1 MTIAPPPPLPPQ
13 QADVAS
19 IRQAQEIGIVR
30 YRAYRVHVLGASVL
44 GSEELEPIFADA
56 DTVSNAVRA
65 LGRAYYDAGYPGA
78 QIHYALVG
86 EDLYVAVDLGEL
98 TDVQAPEA
106 LEPYFEDL
114 PRGEPLTDR
123 TFEKRRALA
132 EAYAERAR
140 LYADTRLTADDGGR
154 VLYITSHDS
163 DARTFSAGAAFS
175 NPGNRFVG
183 RHFLDLEAS
192 LVGDSGDELDLLWS
206 TGLTGLNDDARADE
220 YYDET
225 LTWSRVTPRG
235 LFALTAHVVDY
246 KQPTDTLTIDGDL
259 EELQAAWSYPLA
271 ATFAS
276 RWIVDA
282 RVDYTRKRRSAPGL
296 GESAQNERY
305 PSVELG
311 TDFTWTTLWAGLPWD
326 LEVGLTLRK
335 GLRSTTADSGAELD
349 YLVWRPSARADA
361 AIGDR
366 VTASIAAAG
375 QFGSD
380 TTPEQSQWVLGG
392 TNAIYAFLPGVAVG
406 DSGGLALLQIEY
418 RFPRYKGVEV
428 RPRAFAEYGFARY
441 ETSLPGAP
449 AHSVQLADIGVEIGA
464 RLHSWLEASLAGAIP
479 LEDDDLSSAVRD
491 DSDAGLLFRIALS
504 Y

>member
-1 MTIAPPPPLPPQ
+1 MTVALPPPLPPQ

-19 IRQAQEIGIVR
+19 IRQAQEVGVFR
-30 YRAYRVHVLGASVL
+30 YQAYRVHVLGADVL
-44 GSEELEPIFADA
+44 GAGKLDPIFANA
-56 DTVSNAVRA
+56 DTLSNAVRA

-78 QIHYALVG
+78 QLHYALVG
-86 EDLYVAVDLGEL
+86 EDLYVAVDLGAL

-106 LEPYFEDL
+106 LAPYFDDL

-123 TFEKRRALA
+123 AFEKRRALA
-132 EAYAERAR
+132 EAYAERAL

-154 VLYITSHDS
+154 VLDITAHDS
-163 DARTFSAGAAFS
+163 DARAFHAGAAFS

-183 RHFLDLEAS
+183 RHLLDLEAS
-192 LVGDSGDELDLLWS
+192 FVRDSGDELGLLWS
-206 TGLTGLNDDARADE
+206 IGLTGLNDDARADE

-225 LTWSRVTPRG
+225 LTWSRVTPQG

-246 KQPTDTLTIDGDL
+246 KQPTATVTVDGDL

-282 RVDYTRKRRSAPGL
+282 RVDYTSKRRSAPGL

-311 TDFTWTTLWAGLPWD
+311 TDFTYTTLWAGLPWD
-326 LEVGLTLRK
+326 LEAGLTLRR
-335 GLRSTTADSGAELD
+335 GLRGTTADSGAELD

-366 VTASIAAAG
+366 VTAGIAFAA
-375 QFGSD
+375 QFSGD

-392 TNAIYAFLPGVAVG
+392 TNAIYAYLPGVAIG
-406 DSGGLALLQIEY
+406 DSGALALLQVEY
-418 RFPRYKGVEV
+418 RFPPYKGVEL
-428 RPRAFAEYGFARY
+428 RPRAFAEYGYARY
-441 ETSLPGAP
+441 ETPPPGAP
-449 AHSVQLADIGVEIGA
+449 EGSVHLADVGVEISA
-464 RLHSWLEASLAGAIP
+464 RLRSWLEASLAGAVPIK
-479 LEDDDLSSAVRD
+479 DDDLGPAIRD